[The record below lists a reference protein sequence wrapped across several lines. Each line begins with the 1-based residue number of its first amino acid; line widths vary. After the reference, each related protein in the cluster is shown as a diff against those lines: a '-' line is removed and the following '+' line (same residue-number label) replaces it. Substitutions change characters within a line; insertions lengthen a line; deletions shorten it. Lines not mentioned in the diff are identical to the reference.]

1 METAH
6 SVALQTN
13 PFGSAKPV
21 DTSSKLK
28 EFEERIAKEK
38 VGAWFLHHFHAAVVP
53 ACDVW
58 VERTSPYCTSCT
70 AA

>member
-1 METAH
+1 MLLGALWGVVKHPH
-6 SVALQTN
+6 SVALQAN

-38 VGAWFLHHFHAAVVP
+38 VRALLEAPVPCSSGA
-53 ACDVW
+53 CM
-58 VERTSPYCTSCT
+58 
-70 AA
+70 

>member
-1 METAH
+1 MPTWCPAGIVKSLH
-6 SVALQTN
+6 SLALQAN

-38 VGAWFLHHFHAAVVP
+38 VGLCRQHHFHAAVHVMW
-53 ACDVW
+53 A
-58 VERTSPYCTSCT
+58 
-70 AA
+70 